1 MTLVGQRDVELVL
14 AIEVR
19 VGRKM
24 EEWKEEGVNVETRVV
39 RDGVRDVGVMKRE
52 VLVGIEEGRDVR
64 GRRTRGK
71 IRRLE

>member
-1 MTLVGQRDVELVL
+1 MVGQRDVALVL
-14 AIEVR
+14 AIEER

-39 RDGVRDVGVMKRE
+39 REGLKVVGERKRE
-52 VLVGIEEGRDVR
+52 AVVGMEEGRDER
-64 GRRTRGK
+64 GNRIRGK